1 MEDLQKTIH
10 YTTKAEE
17 TCSNLKKY
25 IPDNAE
31 LIEPFVGDVDLLTL
45 FPNHKWETYDIEEK
59 ENNIK

>member
-17 TCSNLKKY
+17 ICSNLKKY

-31 LIEPFVGDVDLLTL
+31 LIEPFVGDGDLLTL
-45 FPNHKWETYDIEEK
+45 FPNHKGETYDIEEK
-59 ENNIK
+59 ENSIK